1 MKTTKTNTVSF
12 IPKLK
17 RMLYAVMDIKT
28 VFRNLVKN
36 QYMDDF
42 DYDGTEFSFQ
52 TVFHMDTVFSYCLCT
67 CAFEHEFVDYITEKG
82 TIDEE
87 KYEKIVK
94 CIIDG
99 KCPHV
104 SLVPE
109 DFVKET
115 TINGIHI
122 ASAVGTI
129 KAFTH
134 NRYTMTDLPKHT
146 SLYHTGPYALALRNN
161 NAKLAMSYLS
171 PYDTEYLI
179 RANHITDDK
188 STVHFEAEELPDFL
202 ARTENLGLLEHY
214 VFAEMI
220 SHGGNLFQVS
230 VLHNMEKIPYIVL
243 REFLYDIASV
253 PNEAESRC
261 LFHFH
266 IWTLYYDRAKL
277 FENLLRGLLSMPGY
291 ILLLG
296 ELNYMCELFKSVTCR
311 KVLKK
316 YGFDN
321 QCYLGLRTDDKVK
334 VLIDVLLCVPSILM
348 TLITDALK
356 KIPNLSGSINAVTE
370 DGRMWNYFFDFYR
383 RIDKNAPEVLK
394 IILDCG
400 INMDKTDSKGETPI
414 IKILQQFIGRY
425 PIVKHTREI
434 LTIRQT
440 VELCIFQNIDVGVS
454 QMAVVLAGEVDT
466 LLNDK
471 GAENSFT
478 SRNFHLTGVFSM
490 DVKEHSLFG
499 HDRADDYALNF
510 MIPLFLESGFRLTNV
525 SLDLLTDER
534 FHPEEAQYLHS
545 FISMPRS
552 LKALCRD
559 SLRKHFKGR
568 QIYCFVK
575 QSNIPK
581 SIEDFILLRP
591 LLKAVPTH
599 LLS

>member
-1 MKTTKTNTVSF
+1 
-12 IPKLK
+12 
-17 RMLYAVMDIKT
+17 MDIMT
-28 VFRNLVKN
+28 IFRNLVTN

-42 DYDGTEFSFQ
+42 DYGGTEFSFQ
-52 TVFHMDTVFSYCLCT
+52 TVFHMDTVFSYCMCT
-67 CAFEHEFVDYITEKG
+67 CAYEHEFVDYINDEG
-82 TIDEE
+82 ALDEE

-104 SLVPE
+104 SLVTK

-115 TINGIHI
+115 NIYGIHI
-122 ASAVGTI
+122 ASVVGTI
-129 KAFTH
+129 KAFAH
-134 NRYTMTDLPKHT
+134 NRYTWMDLAKHT
-146 SLYHTGPYALALRNN
+146 SLYHTDPYALALLNN
-161 NAKLAMSYLS
+161 NSRIAKSHLN
-171 PYDTEYLI
+171 PCDTNTEYLI
-179 RANHITDDK
+179 GANHILDDT

-202 ARTENLGLLEHY
+202 VRTENLGLLEHY

-220 SHGGNLFQVS
+220 SYEGNLFQVS

-243 REFLYDIASV
+243 REFLYEIEFV
-253 PNEAESRC
+253 PESRRM
-261 LFHFH
+261 FHFL
-266 IWTLYYDRAKL
+266 IWILYYDRAKL
-277 FENLLRGLLSMPGY
+277 FETLLSGLLSMPGY
-291 ILLLG
+291 IILLG
-296 ELNYMCELFKSVTCR
+296 KLNYMCKLFESVTCR
-311 KVLKK
+311 EVLKK
-316 YGFDN
+316 YACFVRSLCTND
-321 QCYLGLRTDDKVK
+321 QVK

-348 TLITDALK
+348 KLVTDALK
-356 KIPNLSGSINAVTE
+356 KIPDLSCSINAVTE
-370 DGRMWNYFFDFYR
+370 DGRMWNYFFDFNR
-383 RIDKNAPEVLK
+383 RIDKSAPEVLK

-400 INMDKTDSKGETPI
+400 INVDKTDSKGETPI

-425 PIVKHTREI
+425 PIVKYTREI

-440 VELCIFQNIDVGVS
+440 VELCIFQNIDFGVN
-454 QMAVVLAGEVDT
+454 QKAVVLAGEIDS

-471 GAENSFT
+471 GGENSFT

-499 HDRADDYALNF
+499 HNRADEYALNF

-534 FHPEEAQYLHS
+534 FHPEEGHYLHS

-568 QIYCFVK
+568 QIHCFVK